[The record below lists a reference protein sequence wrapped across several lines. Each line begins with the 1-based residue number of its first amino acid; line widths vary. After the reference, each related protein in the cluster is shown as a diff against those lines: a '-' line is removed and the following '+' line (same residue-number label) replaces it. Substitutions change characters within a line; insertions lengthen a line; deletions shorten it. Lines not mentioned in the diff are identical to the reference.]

1 MFLQKGIKCRR
12 RFDLPDV
19 GLAASYLPLG
29 AGNFALG
36 LVVAVVMAVALAVF
50 LMDLR
55 NATTLVRIVAMAGL
69 FRRIFMFALTFSD
82 YLSRS

>member
-1 MFLQKGIKCRR
+1 FAMFLQKGIKCRR

-19 GLAASYLPLG
+19 GLAASAAYLPLG

-36 LVVAVVMAVALAVF
+36 LVVAVVMAVALAGF

-82 YLSRS
+82 